1 MMVCERDWDAIR
13 EERAQQ
19 QYEKDMA
26 CLKMLYQQAESTSDI
41 CKMNIYQSLMND
53 L

>member
-19 QYEKDMA
+19 QYE
-26 CLKMLYQQAESTSDI
+26 QQAESTGDI

>member
-1 MMVCERDWDAIR
+1 MRVCEKDWDAIR

-19 QYEKDMA
+19 EYEKDMA
-26 CLKMLYQQAESTSDI
+26 HFKMLYQQAESIGDVY
-41 CKMNIYQSLMND
+41 KMNLYQSLMND

>member
-19 QYEKDMA
+19 QYEKNMA
-26 CLKMLYQQAESTSDI
+26 HFKMLYQQAESTGDI